1 MTRTEHRLEIAR
13 GLLGLPAGANVLL
26 HVNSMKPARRR
37 ELQRLVDWVEAY
49 DNATALPQG
58 EGA

>member
-13 GLLGLPAGANVLL
+13 GLLGLPASANVLL
-26 HVNSMKPARRR
+26 AVNCMEPARRR
-37 ELQRLVDWVEAY
+37 ELQQLVDWVEAY
-49 DNATALPQG
+49 DNAATLPQG

>member
-13 GLLGLPAGANVLL
+13 GLLSLPAGANVLL
-26 HVNSMKPARRR
+26 TVNSMEPARRR

-49 DNATALPQG
+49 DNAAARPPG